1 MKPRTLLVLA
11 LTAAPMLNVNAEPFG
26 KEQTS
31 ELLNIMQPSRTAQLL
46 EMQRS
51 GNYASDKQTLLPGK
65 AQKRIYERYLNS
77 FSHPIPD
84 SYISEDF
91 VE

>member
-11 LTAAPMLNVNAEPFG
+11 LTAAPLLNAEPLG
-26 KEQTS
+26 KGQTS

-51 GNYASDKQTLLPGK
+51 GNYASDKRTVLPGK

-84 SYISEDF
+84 NYISEDF